1 MAGTTKFTGEKATIK
16 LGTSTVLKMNSWKL
30 SVKAT
35 LVDTTTFDDE
45 GWESNE
51 TATKSWELSLEG
63 LYKGDDTTG
72 QRELMKQLVLG
83 GALETSLYI
92 DKSSSVA
99 DFKGNI
105 RVESLDVD
113 TSVKGEI
120 KVSIKAKGTGK
131 LDGIES
137 AIVAG

>member
-1 MAGTTKFTGEKATIK
+1 MAGTTKYTGEKATVK
-16 LGTSTVLKMNSWKL
+16 LSSSTVLKMNSWKL

-51 TATKSWELSLEG
+51 TSTKSWELSLEG

-92 DKSSSVA
+92 DKSSA
-99 DFKGNI
+99 QPDFKGNI
-105 RVESLDVD
+105 RVESFDVD

-120 KVSIKAKGTGK
+120 KTSIKAKGTGK

>member
-1 MAGTTKFTGEKATIK
+1 MATKYTGEKATIK
-16 LGTSTVLKMNSWKL
+16 IGDTDVLKMNSWKL

-45 GWESNE
+45 GWESSE

-83 GALETSLYI
+83 GALNCSLYI
-92 DKSSSVA
+92 DKTSA
-99 DFKGNI
+99 QPDFKGNI
-105 RVESLDVD
+105 RVESLDID

-120 KVSIKAKGTGK
+120 KTSIKAKGTGK